1 MLPNNQW
8 ASQAVVDD
16 IIAPRDKAKVNPTTS
31 SDNGP
36 IAIQNTSKGLMAK
49 IWTASYNS
57 VTGAVKLQDGTSLFT
72 DVNLKELS
80 LTFTQNGNPFIAF
93 RSGTRIKIWWYDPLL
108 SDYTIKDVAAGDQ
121 PFCYLDER
129 RPEFSANSDV
139 FLLYHRDGEIFY
151 RLQRDRFDVE
161 YSTGI
166 IGGTDIVIECFGMAK
181 NNRLQIKYYEGS

>member
-8 ASQAVVDD
+8 ASQAIVED

-57 VTGAVKLQDGTSLFT
+57 VTGSVTLQDGTNLFT

-80 LTFTQNGNPFIAF
+80 LTFNQTGNPFVAF
-93 RSGTRIKIWWYDPLL
+93 RSTTRIKIWWYDTLL
-108 SDYTIKDVAAGDQ
+108 SNYTIKDVTAGDQ

>member
-8 ASQAVVDD
+8 ASQAVIDD
-16 IIAPRDKAKVNPTTS
+16 IIAPRDKAKVNATTS

-57 VTGAVKLQDGTSLFT
+57 VTGSVTLQDGTNLFT
-72 DVNLKELS
+72 DVSLKELS
-80 LTFTQNGNPFIAF
+80 LTFNQTCNPFVAF
-93 RSGTRIKIWWYDPLL
+93 RSATRIKIWWYDPLL
-108 SDYTIKDVAAGDQ
+108 SNYTIKDVTTGDQ

-166 IGGTDIVIECFGMAK
+166 VGGTDIVIECFGMAK

>member
-8 ASQAVVDD
+8 ASQPVVDD

-57 VTGAVKLQDGTSLFT
+57 VTGSVTLQDGTNLFT

-80 LTFTQNGNPFIAF
+80 LTFNQTGNPFVAF
-93 RSGTRIKIWWYDPLL
+93 RSATRIKIWWYDSLL
-108 SDYTIKDVAAGDQ
+108 SNYTIKDVAAGDQ

-139 FLLYHRDGEIFY
+139 FLLYHRNGEIFY

-166 IGGTDIVIECFGMAK
+166 IGGADIVIECFGMAK

>member
-8 ASQAVVDD
+8 ASQPVVDD

-57 VTGAVKLQDGTSLFT
+57 ITGSVTLQDGTNLFT
-72 DVNLKELS
+72 DVSLKELS
-80 LTFTQNGNPFIAF
+80 LTFNQTGNPFVAF
-93 RSGTRIKIWWYDPLL
+93 RSATRIKTWWYDPLL
-108 SDYTIKDVAAGDQ
+108 SNYTIKDVTAGDQ

-139 FLLYHRDGEIFY
+139 FLLYHRNGEIFY

>member
-36 IAIQNTSKGLMAK
+36 IAVQNTSKGLMAK

-57 VTGAVKLQDGTSLFT
+57 VTGAVKLQDGTNLFT

-80 LTFTQNGNPFIAF
+80 LTFNQTGNPFVAF
-93 RSGTRIKIWWYDPLL
+93 RSTARIKIWRYDPLL
-108 SDYTIKDVAAGDQ
+108 SNYTIKDVTAGDQ

-139 FLLYHRDGEIFY
+139 FLLYHRNGEIFY

-166 IGGTDIVIECFGMAK
+166 IGGADIVIECFGMAK

>member
-8 ASQAVVDD
+8 ASQAVIDD
-16 IIAPRDKAKVNPTTS
+16 IIAPRDKAKVNATTS

-36 IAIQNTSKGLMAK
+36 IAIQNTSKGLMSK

-57 VTGAVKLQDGTSLFT
+57 VTGSVTLQDGTNLFT
-72 DVNLKELS
+72 DTNLKELS
-80 LTFTQNGNPFIAF
+80 LTFNQNAAPFIAF
-93 RSGTRIKIWWYDPLL
+93 RSATRIKIWWYDPLL
-108 SDYTIKDVAAGDQ
+108 SNYTIKDVTTGDQ

-139 FLLYHRDGEIFY
+139 FLLYHRGGEIFY

>member
-8 ASQAVVDD
+8 ASQAVVDG
-16 IIAPRDKAKVNPTTS
+16 IIAPRDKVKVNATTS

-57 VTGAVKLQDGTSLFT
+57 VTGSVTLQDGTNLFT

-80 LTFTQNGNPFIAF
+80 LTFNQSGNPFVAF
-93 RSGTRIKIWWYDPLL
+93 RSATRIKIWWYDPLL
-108 SDYTIKDVAAGDQ
+108 SNYTIKDVTTGDQ

>member
-8 ASQAVVDD
+8 ASQPVVDD

-57 VTGAVKLQDGTSLFT
+57 VTGTVKLQDGTSLFT

-80 LTFTQNGNPFIAF
+80 LTFTQNGIPFIAF

-108 SDYTIKDVAAGDQ
+108 SNYTIKDVTAGDQ
-121 PFCYLDER
+121 PFCSLDGR
-129 RPEFSANSDV
+129 RPEFSSISDV
-139 FLLYHRDGEIFY
+139 FIIYHRAGEIFY

>member
-8 ASQAVVDD
+8 ASQPVVDD

-57 VTGAVKLQDGTSLFT
+57 VTGSVTLQDGTNLFT
-72 DVNLKELS
+72 DVSLKELS
-80 LTFTQNGNPFIAF
+80 LTFNQTGNPLVAF
-93 RSGTRIKIWWYDPLL
+93 RSATRIKIWWYDPLL
-108 SDYTIKDVAAGDQ
+108 SNYTIKDVTAGDQ

>member
-16 IIAPRDKAKVNPTTS
+16 IIAPRDRAKVNATTS

-57 VTGAVKLQDGTSLFT
+57 VTGSVTLQDGTNLFT
-72 DVNLKELS
+72 DVSLKELS
-80 LTFTQNGNPFIAF
+80 LTFNQSGNPFVAF
-93 RSGTRIKIWWYDPLL
+93 RSATRIKIWWYDPLL
-108 SDYTIKDVAAGDQ
+108 STYTIKDVATGDQ

-139 FLLYHRDGEIFY
+139 FLLYHRGGEIFY

>member
-8 ASQAVVDD
+8 ASQAVIDD
-16 IIAPRDKAKVNPTTS
+16 IIAPRDKAKVNATTS

-57 VTGAVKLQDGTSLFT
+57 VTGSVTLQDGTNLFT
-72 DVNLKELS
+72 DTNLKELS
-80 LTFTQNGNPFIAF
+80 LTFNQNAAPFIAF
-93 RSGTRIKIWWYDPLL
+93 RSATRIKIWWYDPLL
-108 SDYTIKDVAAGDQ
+108 SNYTIKDVTTGDQ

>member
-8 ASQAVVDD
+8 SSQAVVDD
-16 IIAPRDKAKVNPTTS
+16 LLNPRDKKKINATTS

-36 IAIQNTSKGLMAK
+36 IAINNTSRGLMAK
-49 IWTASYNS
+49 IWTASYNN
-57 VTGAVKLQDGTSLFT
+57 VTGLITLQDGTKLFT

-80 LTFTQNGNPFIAF
+80 LTFNQNGDPFIAF
-93 RSGTRIKIWWYDPLL
+93 RSGTRIKIWWFDPLL
-108 SDYTIKDVAAGDQ
+108 SNYTIKDITSGDQ

-139 FLLYHRDGEIFY
+139 FIIYRRAGEIFY

-166 IGGTDIVIECFGMAK
+166 VGGTDIVIECFGMAK
-181 NNRLQIKYYEGS
+181 NNRLQIKYSKVR

>member
-8 ASQAVVDD
+8 SSQAVVDD
-16 IIAPRDKAKVNPTTS
+16 LLNPRDKVKVNATTS

-36 IAIQNTSKGLMAK
+36 VAIQNTSKGLMAK

-57 VTGAVKLQDGTSLFT
+57 VTGSVTLQDGTNLFT

-80 LTFTQNGNPFIAF
+80 LTFNQSGNPFVAF
-93 RSGTRIKIWWYDPLL
+93 RSATRIKIWWYDPLL
-108 SDYTIKDVAAGDQ
+108 SNYTIKDVTTGDQ

>member
-8 ASQAVVDD
+8 ASQPVVDD
-16 IIAPRDKAKVNPTTS
+16 IIAPRDKAKVNATTS

-57 VTGAVKLQDGTSLFT
+57 VTGSVTLQDGTNLFT

-80 LTFTQNGNPFIAF
+80 LTFNQSGNPFVAF
-93 RSGTRIKIWWYDPLL
+93 RSATRIKIWWYDPLL
-108 SDYTIKDVAAGDQ
+108 SNYTIKDVTTGDQ

>member
-8 ASQAVVDD
+8 SSQAVVDD
-16 IIAPRDKAKVNPTTS
+16 LLNPRDKKKINATTS

-36 IAIQNTSKGLMAK
+36 IALNNTSSGLMAK
-49 IWTASYNS
+49 IWTASYNNI
-57 VTGAVKLQDGTSLFT
+57 TGLIKLQDGTSLFT

-80 LTFTQNGNPFIAF
+80 LTFNQNGDPFIAF
-93 RSGTRIKIWWYDPLL
+93 RSGTRIKIWWFDPLL
-108 SDYTIKDVAAGDQ
+108 SNYTVKDITSGDQ
-121 PFCYLDER
+121 PFCYLDEH
-129 RPEFSANSDV
+129 RPEFSSISDV
-139 FLLYHRDGEIFY
+139 FIIYHRDGEIFY

-166 IGGTDIVIECFGMAK
+166 IGGTDIVIECFGMTK